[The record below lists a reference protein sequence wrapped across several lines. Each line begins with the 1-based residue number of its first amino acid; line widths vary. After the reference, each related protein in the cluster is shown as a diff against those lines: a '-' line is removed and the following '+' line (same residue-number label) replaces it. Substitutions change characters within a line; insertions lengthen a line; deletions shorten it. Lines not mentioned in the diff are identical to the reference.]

1 MKKSLFGK
9 FHSPYAPGSQIT
21 IDDCYFAYLQDPCKQ
36 TVIEG
41 LVYTKIIS
49 YCRFYGYEDYSYHI
63 IWEPLIGLRRND
75 VLVDENGNEFVVRSF
90 EMLRFLGGDIPEWY
104 FKAPPMVITGNT
116 CELGN
121 YLAKKQEVSHGTL

>member
-9 FHSPYAPGSQIT
+9 FHSPYAKDGQST
-21 IDDCYFAYLQDPCKQ
+21 IDDYYLAYLQDPCKQ
-36 TVIEG
+36 TVIDG

-49 YCRFYGYEDYSYHI
+49 SCRFYGYEDYSYHI
-63 IWEPLIGLRRND
+63 IWEPLTELRCND

-90 EMLRFLGGDIPEWY
+90 EMITFCFVDIPEWY
-104 FKAPPMVITGNT
+104 FKAPPMVITGKS

-121 YLAKKQEVSHGTL
+121 YLAKK